1 MAFSPKNAPLER
13 FAAARLGSK
22 FPAGGRGIPTAGTV
36 RSVRRE
42 TAISA
47 PAALLQGDEFEVGDA
62 GKGAGDGE
70 NQDGRACQQV

>member
-42 TAISA
+42 TAILA
-47 PAALLQGDEFEVGDA
+47 PTALLQGGELEVGDA
-62 GKGAGDGE
+62 GEGASDGD
-70 NQDGRACQQV
+70 NQGGMACQQI